1 MHCQK
6 PYGVKEAKFKRCKLL
21 VTLTDVL
28 SPKYQS
34 CGWLDIGIEFWNKN
48 IDSIG
53 VTLGLYRYY
62 RTVSLLTEIYRIKRV

>member
-6 PYGVKEAKFKRCKLL
+6 PYGGKESRFRHCKLL
-21 VTLTDVL
+21 VTLTDGL

-34 CGWLDIGIEFWNKN
+34 RGWLDTGIEFWNNN

-53 VTLGLYRYY
+53 VALGLYRYY
-62 RTVSLLTEIYRIKRV
+62 RTVSLLTEIYRIKIV